1 MFRRIARLWVPAFAL
16 VFLAVGEGNHA
27 LAQSNPKGGKQSKPA
42 GAPKTDPGSSKQTE
56 PKKVTEKVTTVFFGN
71 EKCLCGKPADHDK
84 AVETDGQKIYV
95 CSDACAET
103 VKKGDLKAELAKAYP
118 STTDVTAKGC
128 PTCGKA
134 VTAAKEV
141 VFQGRKA
148 KLCCDNCAAEFK
160 KDPGLYL
167 AKANWPD
174 AKDAKNTTDPIDGKP
189 VAAGVVAICKNH
201 IVHFSSAKSVAAF
214 EKDPT
219 AAMTKLK
226 LD

>member
-1 MFRRIARLWVPAFAL
+1 MVRRIARLLVPAFAL
-16 VFLAVGEGNHA
+16 ALLTTGEGSA
-27 LAQSNPKGGKQSKPA
+27 AFAQANPKGGKQGNPGGSS
-42 GAPKTDPGSSKQTE
+42 KTDPNNKQTE

-71 EKCLCGKPADHDK
+71 EKCLCGKAADHDK
-84 AVETDGQKIYV
+84 SVDVDGQKIYV
-95 CSDACAET
+95 CSDACAAT

-118 STTDVTAKGC
+118 GTTDVMAKGC

-167 AKANWPD
+167 AKATWPD
-174 AKDAKNTTDPIDGKP
+174 AKDAKNANDPIDGKP
-189 VAAGVVAICKNH
+189 VTPGVVAICKNH